1 MSLRFLPDA
10 VVSSHAQLPSNLT
23 PDQLRDHFTLTARDL
38 NLVLERRRAHN
49 KLGFAVQL
57 CTLRFLGTFARD
69 PTPGVELSSRA
80 VGHVHPTR
88 FETVCQT

>member
-1 MSLRFLPDA
+1 MSLRLLPDA
-10 VVSSHAQLPSNLT
+10 VVSGHAQLPSDLT

-38 NLVLERRRAHN
+38 SLISERRRAHN

-69 PTPGVELSSRA
+69 LVGPLVGCLRKNA
-80 VGHVHPTR
+80 V
-88 FETVCQT
+88 